1 MIVKTNNKTMAGK
14 DIYHNVLNGEE
25 GVLAKMNFQPSE
37 RKEMRKDLKH
47 MKGMESYS
55 KIIKTRLQVEAERK
69 RKLKKL
75 KKQLGNENKD

>member
-1 MIVKTNNKTMAGK
+1 MIVKVNRKSVTGK
-14 DIYHNVLNGEE
+14 DIYRNALTGEE